1 MIFSYKIQFLVTNI
15 DNQLLKQAFVIYVID
30 VMFIYVK
37 LKPFCYNLV
46 LQYKTNRNFRM
57 VSASFYSIQT
67 KKR

>member
-37 LKPFCYNLV
+37 LKSFCYNLV

>member
-1 MIFSYKIQFLVTNI
+1 MIFSYKIQFSVTNI
-15 DNQLLKQAFVIYVID
+15 DNKLLKQAFMIYVID
-30 VMFIYVK
+30 AMFIYVK
-37 LKPFCYNLV
+37 LKPCCYNLV

>member
-15 DNQLLKQAFVIYVID
+15 DNKLLKQAFMIYVID
-30 VMFIYVK
+30 AMFIYLK